1 MALMQLTVIPL
12 GTSSPSLG
20 DYVADIQNRLEQEN
34 VNFELNDMGT
44 IVQGETP
51 ELLALAARI
60 SELPFQKGVNRVVT
74 HITID
79 DRRDKQVTIGTKI
92 ASVKA
97 RL

>member
-1 MALMQLTVIPL
+1 MQLTVIPL